1 MAVTSSA
8 PIGRQRAGDLTTG
21 GITGTLLR
29 FTIPMIAGSLLQQCY
44 NIADTIIVG
53 RFIGAEALAAVGSS
67 YTLMVFL
74 TSILIGLAMGSGT
87 IFSLRFGA
95 GDSDGLKKS
104 ITASHILIFSLHL
117 SHQKMRNLLNNIS
130 RENLITM

>member
-74 TSILIGLAMGSGT
+74 TSILIGLAMGGGT
-87 IFSLRFGA
+87 IFSLRFG
-95 GDSDGLKKS
+95 GSRFCLLLLLLRLLIQFWNGCRSRQMSSTRCGTTCGLS
-104 ITASHILIFSLHL
+104 TG
-117 SHQKMRNLLNNIS
+117 
-130 RENLITM
+130 E